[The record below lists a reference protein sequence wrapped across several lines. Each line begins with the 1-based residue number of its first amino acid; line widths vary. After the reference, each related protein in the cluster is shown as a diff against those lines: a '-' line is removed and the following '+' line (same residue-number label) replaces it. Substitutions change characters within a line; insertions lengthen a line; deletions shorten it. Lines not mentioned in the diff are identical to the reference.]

1 MSVAGCL
8 GTSNRLWAL
17 KVILITLENNFG
29 NRKRLLENWY
39 LVGGKLAQ
47 ALVFPSHVFKDFIS
61 CENTCNIEQKSEKSG
76 LGWYRAVLREL
87 CPDQSQITPSPWA
100 SH

>member
-17 KVILITLENNFG
+17 KVILNTLENNFG
-29 NRKRLLENWY
+29 NRKRLLEIWY

-47 ALVFPSHVFKDFIS
+47 AFVFPSHVFKDFIS
-61 CENTCNIEQKSEKSG
+61 CENTCNIERKSEKSG
-76 LGWYRAVLREL
+76 LGWYRAVVREL